1 MILIN
6 YSIVNILKKNFELL
20 TIDEFVTDDLLVY
33 VKKLKQCQP
42 DIDEWGTH
50 EEAQHVGGGPLHR
63 QDQHVVRLKRDDQ
76 QAHYGYLVF
85 MQKIL
90 QKILQCAQEKL
101 CFFQ

>member
-42 DIDEWGTH
+42 DVDE
-50 EEAQHVGGGPLHR
+50 
-63 QDQHVVRLKRDDQ
+63 
-76 QAHYGYLVF
+76 
-85 MQKIL
+85 
-90 QKILQCAQEKL
+90 
-101 CFFQ
+101 

>member
-42 DIDEWGTH
+42 DIDE
-50 EEAQHVGGGPLHR
+50 
-63 QDQHVVRLKRDDQ
+63 
-76 QAHYGYLVF
+76 
-85 MQKIL
+85 
-90 QKILQCAQEKL
+90 
-101 CFFQ
+101 